1 MLLVSPRSNII
12 VERFRVNSSRQTL
25 PFSLFLLS
33 FPLFSYIP
41 AVKLAIVDN
50 IVEGEGGYTFHT
62 FGRHMTRPRHVAS
75 PLILLVNL
83 LIIEIVWLLSIRV
96 SQSYRLIEKD

>member
-62 FGRHMTRPRHVAS
+62 FGRHMTRHVAS
-75 PLILLVNL
+75 LLILLVNL